1 MSQMP
6 TRWRR
11 GMMDDRDMFHYYSR
25 IGKNAR
31 SETERKVVLQQYI
44 QWYILHNAGGKQE
57 IRYTVK
63 E

>member
-1 MSQMP
+1 
-6 TRWRR
+6 
-11 GMMDDRDMFHYYSR
+11 MDDRDMFHYYSR

-44 QWYILHNAGGKQE
+44 QWYILHNVDGKQE